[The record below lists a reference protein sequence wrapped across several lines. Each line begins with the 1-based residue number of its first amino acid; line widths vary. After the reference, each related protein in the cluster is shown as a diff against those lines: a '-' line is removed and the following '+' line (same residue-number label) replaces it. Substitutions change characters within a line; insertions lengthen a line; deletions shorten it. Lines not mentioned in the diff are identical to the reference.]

1 MILSIARQSVII
13 KCNLN
18 SSIMT
23 GNYEFY
29 YAVGLLYKIKG
40 IEIDE
45 VITPLELHEKVLELI
60 KGDASEDTRVQ
71 HLIHM
76 LHYYKPTEQFDD
88 QMKELFLMG
97 NREKYMWQELL
108 PDT

>member
-45 VITPLELHEKVLELI
+45 VITPLELH
-60 KGDASEDTRVQ
+60 A
-71 HLIHM
+71 
-76 LHYYKPTEQFDD
+76 D
-88 QMKELFLMG
+88 QG
-97 NREKYMWQELL
+97 
-108 PDT
+108 